1 MLYCV
6 AYSKLLKRIGLKI
19 DFSFHSSFGNF
30 WSVGSLNKEMVNEI
44 NASKSSLKVDK
55 EYS

>member
-44 NASKSSLKVDK
+44 NASKSSLKG
-55 EYS
+55 